1 MSFDIVLNFR
11 FRYSNLCKIQVML
24 ERIYKAQ
31 DLMNAVC
38 KKSGRQINIMEVCG
52 THTVS
57 IFRNGIKSILPE
69 GIKLLSGP
77 GCPVCVTDQGYVD
90 TILQLAERSDCLIA
104 TYGDMIR
111 VPGKGG
117 SLETKQTKANVKVV
131 LSSEDALQLAKDNPD
146 KTVVFVAVGFETTAP
161 ATAVVVKE
169 AAKENINNFCILS
182 GHKLVVPAMR
192 ALLSEKN
199 HNIDGFLCPG
209 HVSVI
214 IGYGAFTEIV
224 EDFGRPC
231 VVAGFEPL
239 QIIEGLGE
247 ICRQLSAGKPE
258 LKSIYTAV
266 VTKKGNTAAQKIID
280 ECFEPADG
288 YWRELGKIEKSTLKL
303 RDKYSQFDAFKRFDI
318 TETPVEDIS
327 GCRCGEV
334 LCGLIEPPQCNL
346 FEKSC
351 TPQTPVGPCMVSSEG
366 ACAAWFKYGRSRS
379 SGYQG
384 TRKSED

>member
-1 MSFDIVLNFR
+1 
-11 FRYSNLCKIQVML
+11 ML

-31 DLMNAVC
+31 TLCDAAC
-38 KKSGRQINIMEVCG
+38 KTLARQINIMEVCG

-57 IFRNGIKSILPE
+57 IFRNGIRATLPKRL
-69 GIKLLSGP
+69 KLLSGP
-77 GCPVCVTDQGYVD
+77 GCPVCVTDQSYID
-90 TILQLAERSDCLIA
+90 TVLQLAGRDNCLIA

-117 SLETKQTKANVKVV
+117 SLETKQPSANVKII

-146 KTVVFVAVGFETTAP
+146 KIVVFVAVGFETTAP

-169 AAKENINNFCILS
+169 AAEKAIDDFCVLS

-214 IGYGAFTEIV
+214 IGSGAFAEIV
-224 EDFGRPC
+224 EHFNRPC

-247 ICRQLSAGKPE
+247 ICRQLSVGKAE

-266 VTKKGNTAAQKIID
+266 VTEQGNVTAQKIIA
-280 ECFEPADG
+280 ECFVPADG
-288 YWRELGKIEKSTLKL
+288 YWRGLGKIEKSTLKL
-303 RDKYSQFDAFKRFDI
+303 KDKYGQFDALKRFNI
-318 TETPVEDIS
+318 TETPGEDTS

-334 LCGLIEPPQCNL
+334 LCGLIEPPECEL
-346 FEKSC
+346 FGKGC
-351 TPQTPVGPCMVSSEG
+351 TVQTPVGPCMVSSEG
-366 ACAAWFKYGRSRS
+366 ACAAWFKYGR
-379 SGYQG
+379 G
-384 TRKSED
+384 KKI